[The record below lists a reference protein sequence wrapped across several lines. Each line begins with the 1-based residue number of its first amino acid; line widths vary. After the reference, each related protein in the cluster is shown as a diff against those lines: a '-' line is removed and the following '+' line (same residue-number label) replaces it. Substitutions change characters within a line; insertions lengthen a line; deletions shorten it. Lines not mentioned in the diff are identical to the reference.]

1 MIAISSA
8 VSSSISSISAG
19 IVSSPARRDA
29 RQRRSPATIWYVFG
43 PSGRTRMGWRT
54 PCSRIEAA
62 SSSSACG
69 SKTIRGCSGFGS
81 MWSTW
86 TMRTPI
92 DLVGLSGVSR
102 LTIAGESSVSS
113 DRRRAAAARKSVR
126 GKFDHLPGKV
136 AINTCRIAAACVRR
150 DRTPDQR
157 SLSELHGVS
166 DDAGEDMVVA
176 DDLQLFEHVLREI
189 RSAVE
194 ECRQQSEDP
203 QIPVQL
209 EADRVDDLDQVVEA
223 LHRVVLRL
231 DRDDHSGR
239 RDKSVD
245 RQHAEVW
252 RAIDEDVVIRR
263 DVPLECVA
271 QDRLPAKCRE
281 QFTLRRSEI
290 DVGGCDIDA
299 GCLRRQDH
307 LGEGRSSVSE
317 NVSHGT
323 FDGIQVDAEAGSE
336 VGLRIHVDAEDAV
349 ALFSERARKIDRRR
363 RLSDAALLVGDR

>member
-92 DLVGLSGVSR
+92 ERVGLSGVKR
-102 LTIAGESSVSS
+102 LTMAGESSVSS
-113 DRRRAAAARKSVR
+113 DSRRAAAARKSVR

-136 AINTCRIAAACVRR
+136 AINARRIAAARVRR

-157 SLSELHGVS
+157 SFSELHRVS

-176 DDLQLFEHVLREI
+176 DDLQLLEHVLREV
-189 RSAVE
+189 RPAVE
-194 ECRQQSEDP
+194 ECRQEAEDAE
-203 QIPVQL
+203 IPIQF
-209 EADRVDDLDQVVEA
+209 EADRIDDLDQVVQPF
-223 LHRVVLRL
+223 HRVVLGL
-231 DRDDHSGR
+231 DRNDHAR
-239 RDKSVD
+239 RGDKSV
-245 RQHAEVW
+245 
-252 RAIDEDVVIRR
+252 
-263 DVPLECVA
+263 
-271 QDRLPAKCRE
+271 
-281 QFTLRRSEI
+281 
-290 DVGGCDIDA
+290 
-299 GCLRRQDH
+299 
-307 LGEGRSSVSE
+307 
-317 NVSHGT
+317 
-323 FDGIQVDAEAGSE
+323 
-336 VGLRIHVDAEDAV
+336 
-349 ALFSERARKIDRRR
+349 
-363 RLSDAALLVGDR
+363 